1 MISTHAMVFANSG
14 LIANSTI
21 LWDIT
26 CMVLEHL
33 LSKYRLVTGTM
44 RERHHKA
51 LHKKK
56 AFAKKFFFNFLD
68 RKKKKEKKMKKEN
81 EKRGNSFAT
90 EVP

>member
-1 MISTHAMVFANSG
+1 MISTHAMVFANSV

-26 CMVLEHL
+26 CMVLLHL
-33 LSKYRLVTGTM
+33 LSKYWPLTGTM

-56 AFAKKFFFNFLD
+56 AFAKRFFFNFLD
-68 RKKKKEKKMKKEN
+68 HKKKKEKKLKKGKKN
-81 EKRGNSFAT
+81 EKKRQLICK
-90 EVP
+90 